1 MPSERATVRCPD
13 CELTQSFEKL
23 QPARECIETHRRETG
38 HDPVWELAS
47 LSSGVE
53 RAGEAAGVCGVPG
66 SADDIVAPEQDRS
79 E

>member
-1 MPSERATVRCPD
+1 MANQRATVTCPD
-13 CELTQSFEKL
+13 CPLDETFEKL
-23 QPARECIETHRRETG
+23 GPARACIEGHRRETG
-38 HDPVWELAS
+38 HDPIWELAS

-66 SADDIVAPEQDRS
+66 SADDIVDR